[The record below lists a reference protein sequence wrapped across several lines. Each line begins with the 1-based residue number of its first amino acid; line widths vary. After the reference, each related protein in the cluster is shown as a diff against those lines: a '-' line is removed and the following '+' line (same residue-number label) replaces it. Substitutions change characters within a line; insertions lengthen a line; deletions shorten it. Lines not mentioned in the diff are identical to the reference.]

1 MSDQEKQI
9 SMNDVLFVALVR
21 DFESMAMVGFGKLV
35 DPVTQKAERNL
46 DSAKI
51 AIDMLG
57 MLDDKTRGNLN
68 DNESALMRQVLTN
81 LRLNYVD
88 ELEKDKAAAG
98 EGNRPEGDTPATE
111 TAGDSQEQTGAS
123 APESQEN
130 AVPRA
135 EEKTAGREKK
145 ETGQGI
151 TDKKKR
157 TRKGSKKT
165 T

>member
-1 MSDQEKQI
+1 MTADNQNHESSAMFTLLVMNFQSSAMMS
-9 SMNDVLFVALVR
+9 L
-21 DFESMAMVGFGKLV
+21 GKLIN
-35 DPVTQKAERNL
+35 PVTQKIERNL
-46 DSAKI
+46 DQAKFS
-51 AIDMLG
+51 IDLLG
-57 MLDDKTRGNLN
+57 MLEAKTKGNLSS
-68 DNESALMRQVLTN
+68 DEEQLLRRVLTE

-88 ELEKDKAAAG
+88 ELEKDKATAG

-111 TAGDSQEQTGAS
+111 TAGDSQEQTGAP